1 MEVIM
6 KVFIQQVLKPAVHM
20 SNFTVTDVQQITKK
34 PQWWEEKNQRET
46 TSFKLK
52 TGK

>member
-20 SNFTVTDVQQITKK
+20 SNFTAQSLMFNKLLKSLNDGKK
-34 PQWWEEKNQRET
+34 KIKEKLPL
-46 TSFKLK
+46 LK
-52 TGK
+52 